1 MKQKILSILSVR
13 KELLTRKVSLFTPQE
28 FQRIFKSSHPQTKY
42 FLETYAKQGMFL
54 RLKPGLYAFEGRMP
68 SGEEIANA
76 LYQPSYLSFE
86 YVLARHGIIPEIV
99 YALTSATT
107 KPTRIFTAANLGFEY
122 FKIKKQAFTGYGLVQ
137 DGRDRTRSV
146 LIAEPE
152 KAVVDY
158 LYFVSLGK
166 RDLNDRMTIKGLDLK
181 KIIRYAKLFERP
193 GLMQLIKNL

>member
-1 MKQKILSILSVR
+1 M
-13 KELLTRKVSLFTPQE
+13 
-28 FQRIFKSSHPQTKY
+28 
-42 FLETYAKQGMFL
+42 

-86 YVLARHGIIPEIV
+86 YALARHGIIPEMV

-107 KPTRIFTAANLGFEY
+107 KPTRTFATADLGFEY
-122 FKIKKQAFTGYGLVQ
+122 FKIKRQAFTGYGLVQ

-166 RDLNDRMTIKGLDLK
+166 RDLNDRMIIKGLDLK
-181 KIIRYAKLFERP
+181 KITRYAKLFERP
-193 GLMQLIKNL
+193 GLMQLVKNL

>member
-1 MKQKILSILSVR
+1 MKQRILTILSVP
-13 KELLTRKVSLFTPQE
+13 KELLARRVFLFTSQE

-42 FLETYAKQGMFL
+42 FLETYTRQGMFV

-76 LYQPSYLSFE
+76 LYQPSYISFE
-86 YVLARHGIIPEIV
+86 YALARYGIIPEIV

-107 KPTRIFTAANLGFEY
+107 KPTRTFTAANLGFEY

-137 DGRDRTRSV
+137 DGKDRTRSV
-146 LIAEPE
+146 LMAEPE
-152 KAVVDY
+152 KAVADF

-166 RDLNDRMTIKGLDLK
+166 RQLNDRMTLKGLDRK

-193 GLMQLIKNL
+193 GLMQLIQNL

>member
-1 MKQKILSILSVR
+1 MKQRILSVLSVR
-13 KELLTRKVSLFTPQE
+13 KELLARRVSLFTPQE

-42 FLETYAKQGMFL
+42 FLETYAKQGMFV

-76 LYQPSYLSFE
+76 IYQPSYLSFE
-86 YVLARHGIIPEIV
+86 YALARHGIIPEIV

-107 KPTRIFTAANLGFEY
+107 KPTRTFTAADLGFEY
-122 FKIKKQAFTGYGLVQ
+122 FKIKKQAFTGYGLVK

-146 LIAEPE
+146 LLAEPE
-152 KAVVDY
+152 KAVVDF

-166 RDLNDRMTIKGLDLK
+166 REPNDRMTTKGLNRK
-181 KIIRYAKLFERP
+181 KITRYAKLFQRP
-193 GLMQLIKNL
+193 GLMRLIQNL